1 MEGGGGEGGGKK
13 REREFIYN
21 VHVGHMNTSKPGIT
35 ALLTSDPPWSSRVYQ
50 SRSAVSSPQ

>member
-1 MEGGGGEGGGKK
+1 MEGGRRGKEEGE
-13 REREFIYN
+13 RVYI
-21 VHVGHMNTSKPGIT
+21 HVGHMNTSKPGIT